1 MDGDKRREK
10 IIQLLHI
17 NEKPLS
23 GTELAGR
30 LGVSRQVIVQDI
42 ALIRAVDK
50 NILSTNKG
58 YILFRDAAQNRKV
71 KKSIKVKHGENEIL
85 DELFTIV
92 DLGGKVLDVVVEH
105 PIYGQIMVDLI
116 IQSRADAENFVQQ
129 VHNSGTKPL
138 NDLTGGVHYHTI
150 EADNEAKIVKIEKQ
164 LLQKGYLIN

>member
-58 YILFRDAAQNRKV
+58 YILFKDAAQNRKV

-116 IQSRADAENFVQQ
+116 IQSRADAENFVEQ
-129 VHNSGTKPL
+129 VKNSGTKPL
-138 NDLTGGVHYHTI
+138 NDLTDGVHYHTI
-150 EADNEAKIVKIEKQ
+150 EADNEARIVKIEKQ